1 MGKLL
6 RPVWNYVWDFLR
18 PPSPEL
24 HARDCYAIA
33 SSGLKH
39 IGRSKSHLMDFT
51 DVYLNQSPYHY
62 EEEMSGLHFFFLIN
76 ICFHATLSY
85 LAAL

>member
-1 MGKLL
+1 
-6 RPVWNYVWDFLR
+6 
-18 PPSPEL
+18 
-24 HARDCYAIA
+24 
-33 SSGLKH
+33 
-39 IGRSKSHLMDFT
+39 MDFT